1 MKYLNNKHT
10 MLKDLVRVKIYML
23 KKKRMKSNKIKS
35 KDLVIYKVNNQFIIK
50 IIMKNLIY
58 TQRLKDLDSIQ
69 EYIIKRIQKLI

>member
-10 MLKDLVRVKIYML
+10 MLKDLVKVKIYML
-23 KKKRMKSNKIKS
+23 RKKRMKNNKIKS
-35 KDLVIYKVNNQFIIK
+35 KDLVIYKVNNQIIIK